1 VIFSAAAVAVL
12 GTMIM
17 AMIRALKGPTVFDR
31 VLAVNMF
38 GTKTVLLICLVGFV
52 VGRPE
57 FLDLALVYAL
67 MNFIGT
73 LTILKYYEYGDL
85 AATQAAHDRLEE
97 VD

>member
-1 VIFSAAAVAVL
+1 
-12 GTMIM
+12 
-17 AMIRALKGPTVFDR
+17 
-31 VLAVNMF
+31 
-38 GTKTVLLICLVGFV
+38 V

-57 FLDLALVYAL
+57 FLDLAIVYAL

-85 AATQAAHDRLEE
+85 ATTKAAPDRLEE